1 MSRGVGAFRPE
12 SRSESVDVTERHS
25 IRLGGELPRN
35 RKRCLFTEKV
45 LSIIYLSVFFRN
57 VCKRQRRNL
66 KHRARTFAIAAGYK
80 RRVNVYKP
88 LRIKKFMN
96 GESRLAPYTKYRAES
111 VGPRTKIRNLTQ
123 IFERM
128 SLFLQRIIG
137 GRFALDRYV
146 FRFYFKRLFC
156 FGCQNESS
164 GDTQRRADVLFRDFV
179 VVGKVCPFK
188 YDLNT
193 LKTTAVV
200 QFDKSE
206 FFTVADSSCPTFYGY
221 VFAAE
226 RLRARI

>member
-1 MSRGVGAFRPE
+1 
-12 SRSESVDVTERHS
+12 
-25 IRLGGELPRN
+25 
-35 RKRCLFTEKV
+35 
-45 LSIIYLSVFFRN
+45 
-57 VCKRQRRNL
+57 
-66 KHRARTFAIAAGYK
+66 
-80 RRVNVYKP
+80 
-88 LRIKKFMN
+88 MN

-137 GRFALDRYV
+137 SRFALDRYV

-200 QFDKSE
+200 QFDSFKQFISSDPNNENGLVAAFKS
-206 FFTVADSSCPTFYGY
+206 
-221 VFAAE
+221 VFPIKSYSGNAE
-226 RLRARI
+226 LINCLKEIGRAHV